1 MDLSNEIKKLQD
13 RVLELEKTDKSF
25 DKKGK
30 EKKEKK
36 PRKPTV
42 FQLYMKDNIP
52 KVKANNPTMTHKQ
65 AFSETARLYTEGK
78 NK

>member
-13 RVLELEKTDKSF
+13 RVQELEKKDKSCA
-25 DKKGK
+25 KK

-36 PRKPTV
+36 PRKPTA

-52 KVKANNPTMTHKQ
+52 KVKADNPTMSHKD